1 MSYNSGVEV
10 LLNDG
15 LNNQTKKA
23 GYYNINDNGEETLD
37 VAVNSI
43 SFSDVGTTAITL
55 TVNGDT
61 LGYEL
66 PAGSSVSF
74 DAGGAENRFPAG
86 TFTYDTT
93 GGILLIAYTW

>member
-15 LNNQTKKA
+15 LNNQRKKA
-23 GYYNINDNGEETLD
+23 GFLNINDNGAEVLD
-37 VAVNSI
+37 VAVNSV
-43 SFSDVGTTAITL
+43 SFSNVGTAAVTL
-55 TVNGDT
+55 TANGGT
-61 LGYEL
+61 YEL

-74 DAGGAENRFPAG
+74 DAGGGENRFPAG
-86 TFTYDTT
+86 TFGYDTS

>member
-15 LNNQTKKA
+15 LNNQNKRA
-23 GYYNINDNGEETLD
+23 GYLNINDNGAEVLD
-37 VAVNSI
+37 VAVNSV
-43 SFSDVGTTAITL
+43 SFSNVGSTVITL
-55 TVNGDT
+55 TVNAGTYD
-61 LGYEL
+61 L
-66 PAGSSVSF
+66 PAGASVSF

-86 TFTYDTT
+86 TFEYDTT

>member
-15 LNNQTKKA
+15 LNNQRKKA
-23 GYYNINDNGEETLD
+23 QYYNINDNGVETLD

-43 SFSDVGTTAITL
+43 SFTNGGITPITLLGYEIPVGTT
-55 TVNGDT
+55 
-61 LGYEL
+61 
-66 PAGSSVSF
+66 VSF

-86 TFTYDTT
+86 TFTYDSSL
-93 GGILLIAYTW
+93 GILLIAYTY

>member
-15 LNNQTKKA
+15 LNNQLKKA
-23 GYYNINDNGEETLD
+23 GYINLNDNGPEALD

-43 SFSDVGTTAITL
+43 SFSNVGSTPITL
-55 TVNGDT
+55 
-61 LGYEL
+61 LGSEL
-66 PAGSSVSF
+66 PAGSTISF
-74 DAGGAENRFPAG
+74 DAGGAENRYPGG

-93 GGILLIAYTW
+93 GGALLIAYTW

>member
-15 LNNQTKKA
+15 LNNQNKQA
-23 GYYNINDNGEETLD
+23 GYLNINDAGVETLD

-43 SFSDVGTTAITL
+43 SFSNVGLTSITL
-55 TVNGDT
+55 LDS
-61 LGYEL
+61 EL
-66 PAGSSVSF
+66 PAGSTISF

-86 TFTYDTT
+86 TFDYDTT
-93 GGILLIAYTW
+93 GGTLLIAYTW

>member
-15 LNNQTKKA
+15 LNNQKKKA
-23 GYYNINDNGEETLD
+23 GYLNINDNGLEILD

-43 SFSDVGTTAITL
+43 SFSNVGTVPIIL
-55 TVNGDT
+55 N
-61 LGYEL
+61 GYEI
-66 PAGSSVSF
+66 PVGSTVSF
-74 DAGGAENRFPAG
+74 DAGGAENRFPAR

>member
-15 LNNQTKKA
+15 LNNQRKKA
-23 GYYNINDNGEETLD
+23 EYLNINDAGVETLD

-43 SFSDVGTTAITL
+43 SFSNVGVTPITL
-55 TVNGDT
+55 
-61 LGYEL
+61 LGSEL
-66 PAGSSVSF
+66 PAGSTVSF
-74 DAGGAENRFPAG
+74 DAGGAENRFPG
-86 TFTYDTT
+86 STFTYDTT

>member
-23 GYYNINDNGEETLD
+23 GYLNINDVGQETLD

-43 SFSDVGTTAITL
+43 SFSNVGTVPIPL
-55 TVNGDT
+55 NGYDI
-61 LGYEL
+61 
-66 PAGSSVSF
+66 PVGSTVSF
-74 DAGGAENRFPAG
+74 DAGGGDNRFPAN
-86 TFTYDTT
+86 TFEYDTT